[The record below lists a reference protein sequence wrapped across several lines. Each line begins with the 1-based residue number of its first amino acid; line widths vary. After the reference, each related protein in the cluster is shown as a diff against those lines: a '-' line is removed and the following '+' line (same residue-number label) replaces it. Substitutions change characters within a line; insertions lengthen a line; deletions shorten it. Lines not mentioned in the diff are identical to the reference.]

1 MMLIGGRNTRLLS
14 SFASNG
20 IKEPAKSRILEE
32 VMAQDSLLLCEWEQ
46 VGEDIAGDVAGFGQ
60 RMSMSADGSIVA
72 VAAKKHDASTGQV
85 RVFERGAAGSW
96 DLKGDEIPG
105 DAPGDEFGSSVDLS
119 YDGRTVAIGARRSDG
134 NGNESGNVQIF
145 QFDVFEDKWV
155 QLGEAIDGEEAGDWS
170 GGAVSI
176 SADGSVVAIGAKF
189 ATDQSGERTGHVRV
203 FQQQILNETLSWRQM
218 GADIEGGQGSFGF
231 SVSLSSDGL
240 AVAVGAPADDN
251 ASGRVRVF
259 TFDPDG
265 WAQVGQD
272 LDGSKPGDEF
282 GSSVWL
288 NPDGRTLAAGSP
300 AQPGNE
306 EAVRIYTLDND
317 GKWKQLGG
325 DLKLGSGN
333 LFGVSVALSEDGK
346 TAVIGAPNSDNQAL
360 HLVGNLRVFRY
371 RDNFG
376 WLQIGQVLKGSF
388 ANHNFGE
395 TVAISADGTIVGG
408 GGSGESGLVE
418 IFKID
423 AVCLDMDPDPSVGNP
438 NENSSTEKGIVV
450 GGIVTSLVILAAAVT
465 VALIR
470 RRRKKRRYQNFETS
484 PPISSSSDPF
494 NTSLVAVPVQDE
506 PLPRRRRSSDQPETL
521 IAEVAEIAEINFER
535 KNVSSDSQ
543 LLPVSLAAGP
553 AQAAGLPEFK
563 DQVRSSRPESEAGG
577 KRPPTDMNRHQRD
590 GLPAFK
596 DQVRCAESPPTDN
609 IEHHHQ
615 TARQPQAAGLPEFKD
630 QVRSSRPE
638 LEAGGKRPPM
648 HINCHQRDGL
658 PSFKDQVRCAE
669 SPPFD
674 NIEHHHQTARLPE
687 FKDQAGSVE
696 PRLTDN
702 MEHHQ
707 TARLRLPQFKDQVG
721 SPSTDSIELQQ
732 VAGLPE
738 FKDQVALSR
747 PPSIAEGEMNVVGG
761 ADSLS
766 SDKDQEGYLQ
776 EQSTEN

>member
-1 MMLIGGRNTRLLS
+1 MLIGGRNTRLLS
-14 SFASNG
+14 SFALNG
-20 IKEPAKSRILEE
+20 IKGPAKSRILEE

-46 VGEDIAGDVAGFGQ
+46 VGEDIAGGVAGFGE

-72 VAAKKHDASTGQV
+72 VGAKKHDASTGQV
-85 RVFERGAAGSW
+85 RVFERGASGSW
-96 DLKGDEIPG
+96 DLVGDEIPG

-119 YDGRTVAIGARRSDG
+119 YDGRTVAIGATRNDG
-134 NGNESGNVQIF
+134 NGNESGNVNIF
-145 QFDVFEDKWV
+145 QFDVFEDKWAL
-155 QLGEAIDGEEAGDWS
+155 LGEAIDGEEAGDWS

-189 ATDQSGERTGHVRV
+189 AKDQSGERTGHVRV
-203 FQQQILNETLSWRQM
+203 FQQQILNENLSWRQM

-240 AVAVGAPADDN
+240 ALAVGAPADEN
-251 ASGRVRVF
+251 ATGRVRVF
-259 TFDPDG
+259 TFEPDG

-300 AQPGNE
+300 AQPDNE
-306 EAVRIYTLDND
+306 EAVRIYTLDNE

-360 HLVGNLRVFRY
+360 HLVGSLRVFRY

-376 WLQIGQVLKGSF
+376 WVQIGQVLKGSF
-388 ANHNFGE
+388 ANHNFGD
-395 TVAISADGTIVGG
+395 TVAISADGSIVGG
-408 GGSGESGLVE
+408 GGAGGSGLVKIFE
-418 IFKID
+418 IA

-438 NENSSTEKGIVV
+438 NENSSTEKGTVV

-470 RRRKKRRYQNFETS
+470 RRRKKRRYQNSETS
-484 PPISSSSDPF
+484 PPIASSDPF

-506 PLPRRRRSSDQPETL
+506 PLPRRRRSDQPETL
-521 IAEVAEIAEINFER
+521 IATEVAEIAEINFER

-543 LLPVSLAAGP
+543 QLPVSLAAGP
-553 AQAAGLPEFK
+553 APAAGLPEFK
-563 DQVRSSRPESEAGG
+563 DQVRSLRPESEAGG
-577 KRPPTDMNRHQRD
+577 KRPPMHMNRHQRD
-590 GLPAFK
+590 GLPDFK

-615 TARQPQAAGLPEFKD
+615 TARLPKFKD
-630 QVRSSRPE
+630 QGR
-638 LEAGGKRPPM
+638 A
-648 HINCHQRDGL
+648 
-658 PSFKDQVRCAE
+658 
-669 SPPFD
+669 
-674 NIEHHHQTARLPE
+674 
-687 FKDQAGSVE
+687 VE
-696 PRLTDN
+696 PLLTDN

-707 TARLRLPQFKDQVG
+707 RARSRLPQFKDQVG

-732 VAGLPE
+732 IARLPE

-747 PPSIAEGEMNVVGG
+747 LPSIAEEEKNVVGG
-761 ADSLS
+761 ADLLS
-766 SDKDQEGYLQ
+766 SDNDQEGSLQ